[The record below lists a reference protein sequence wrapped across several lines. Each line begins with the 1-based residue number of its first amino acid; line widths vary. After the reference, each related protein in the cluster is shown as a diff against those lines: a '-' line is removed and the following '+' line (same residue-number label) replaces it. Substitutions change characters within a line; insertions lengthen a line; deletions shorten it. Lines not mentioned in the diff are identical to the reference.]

1 MHLNNVCYLKNII
14 KTFLKFFCVI
24 YKMEKRR
31 NIKREIK
38 AIKKLFKNNRDSLS
52 RSEINEIRTNLYK
65 KQLIYD
71 FLRTEPNLNDDER
84 RAFKR
89 IPRYLKKLY
98 TDLSKRGNYQKNY
111 LYGIDR
117 LFDEDI
123 YYKPFEVKSAFNG
136 NYVLYESN
144 GDEIRSLS
152 VLEYLSKIR
161 PYLYDLI
168 EEYSQ
173 NSSWKIQIVA
183 KLSFISLTD
192 STVR

>member
-1 MHLNNVCYLKNII
+1 MVKQ
-14 KTFLKFFCVI
+14 
-24 YKMEKRR
+24 R

-38 AIKKLFKNNRDSLS
+38 AIRRLLKNNSDSLS
-52 RSEINEIRTNLYK
+52 RHEINKIRRKLYK
-65 KQLIYD
+65 KERIYD
-71 FLRTEPNLNDDER
+71 FFKNQSNLNDNVR
-84 RAFKR
+84 RVFKR
-89 IPRYLKKLY
+89 IPRSLKKLG
-98 TDLSKRGNYQKNY
+98 TNLSKRADYQKNY

-136 NYVLYESN
+136 NYVLYESI

-173 NSSWKIQIVA
+173 NSS
-183 KLSFISLTD
+183 
-192 STVR
+192 